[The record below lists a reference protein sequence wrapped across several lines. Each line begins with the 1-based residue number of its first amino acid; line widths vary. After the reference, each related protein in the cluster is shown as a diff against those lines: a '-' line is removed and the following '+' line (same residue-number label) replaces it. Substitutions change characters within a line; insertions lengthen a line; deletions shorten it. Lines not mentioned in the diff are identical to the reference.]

1 MPYPAH
7 PLSMRHLYP
16 LRGVLYALGALLL
29 SSCATTP
36 SLYGWGNYEATSYAV
51 AKTPSE
57 QNLQRLIQVYEE
69 LITHPKGTRQL
80 PPPGICAEYGY
91 LLIKQGK
98 PEEGSNLLERDM
110 AFYQEISIFIQTLLK
125 RLF

>member
-1 MPYPAH
+1 
-7 PLSMRHLYP
+7 MRHLYP
-16 LRGVLYALGALLL
+16 IRGVLCALGALLL

-98 PEEGSNLLERDM
+98 PEEGRKLLER
-110 AFYQEISIFIQTLLK
+110 EIALYPESSIFIQTLLK

>member
-1 MPYPAH
+1 MTHPY
-7 PLSMRHLYP
+7 LF
-16 LRGVLYALGALLL
+16 RGVLASVVAVLLA
-29 SSCATTP
+29 SCATTP

-51 AKTPSE
+51 AKTPSK
-57 QNLQRLIQVYEE
+57 QNLQRLIEVYEE

-98 PEEGSNLLERDM
+98 PEEGRKLLE
-110 AFYQEISIFIQTLLK
+110 QEIALYPESSIFIQTLLK